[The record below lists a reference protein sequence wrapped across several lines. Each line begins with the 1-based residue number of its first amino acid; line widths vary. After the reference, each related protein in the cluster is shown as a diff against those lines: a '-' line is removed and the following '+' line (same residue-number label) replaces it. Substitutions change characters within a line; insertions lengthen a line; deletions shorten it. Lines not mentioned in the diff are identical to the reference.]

1 MGVIRLWRRFALA
14 TMAILILAGGAS
26 ADTIVLKNGRR
37 IRGFQVVEEKD
48 KIAYETSSGRLS
60 LPKSIV
66 DHVEHDGAAPQDF
79 GKSAPVE
86 LTLAPNVEVALAE
99 DEISRATVHD
109 GAIDRGYI
117 SKLEDEARSGQSV
130 ALARLV
136 RAHHAAAQFEAAH
149 NNYEQA
155 IAQERSAL
163 ELAPGQ
169 LKLLTEIAYLHL
181 RRSEYKTALDYLDRA
196 KRVAPDSPDVAKLS
210 GWAYYGLNKIPQA
223 VAEWKRALALR
234 PDAEVQA
241 ALEKAARDAEA
252 EEKFKENISAHFTL
266 LYHGG
271 AEPALAH
278 EVLRTLESHFR
289 AIESTLNFS
298 PPESIGVILY
308 TEQAFADITQAP
320 RWVGALNDGR
330 IRVPVQGLTSVSSEL
345 SRILKHE
352 LTHSFIQQKTRGHC
366 PTWLQEGLAQW
377 MEGKR
382 SGENAYAIVKLSEEH
397 GAAPLGALEGSWMN
411 LPAQGARFAYAWA
424 LAVTEYLVKTNG
436 MGDVERLLDGL
447 VRGSTEGA
455 CREVF
460 RMDYNDVSKAT
471 VVYLRRNYVR

>member
-1 MGVIRLWRRFALA
+1 
-14 TMAILILAGGAS
+14 MAILVSAGGAN

-37 IRGFQVVEEKD
+37 ISGFQVVEEMGKV
-48 KIAYETSSGRLS
+48 AYETSAGRLT

-66 DHVEHDGAAPQDF
+66 DHVEYDGMVPQEF
-79 GKSAPVE
+79 GKSSPIE
-86 LTLAPNVEVALAE
+86 LLLTPKTEAALAD
-99 DEISRATVHD
+99 DEITRATVHD

-117 SKLEDEARSGQSV
+117 AKLENEARNGQTV
-130 ALARLV
+130 ALERVV
-136 RAHHAAAQFEAAH
+136 RAHYAAAQFEAAH

-163 ELAPGQ
+163 SYAPDR

-181 RRSEYKTALDYLDRA
+181 RRSEYKTALEYLDRA
-196 KRVAPDSPDVAKLS
+196 KRVGPHSPDVAKLA
-210 GWAYYGLNKIPQA
+210 GWAYYRLNKITQA

-234 PDAEVQA
+234 PDVEVQA
-241 ALEKAARDAEA
+241 ALEKAERDAEA
-252 EEKFKENISAHFTL
+252 EEKFRENVSTHFIL

-271 AEPALAH
+271 AEPGLAH
-278 EVLRTLESHFR
+278 DVLRTLETHFS
-289 AIESTLNFS
+289 AIESTLHFA
-298 PPESIGVILY
+298 PPESIGVVLY
-308 TEQAFADITQAP
+308 TEQAFADITRAP
-320 RWVGALNDGR
+320 NWVGALNDGR

-382 SGENAYAIVKLSEEH
+382 SGENAYAIVKVSEEN
-397 GAAPLGALEGSWMN
+397 GKAPLGALEGSWMN
-411 LPAQGARFAYAWA
+411 LPTEAARFAYAWA
-424 LAVTEYLVKTNG
+424 LAVIEYLVQTNG
-436 MGDVERLLDGL
+436 TGDIERLLDGL
-447 VRGSTEGA
+447 VNGSTEAA

-460 RMDYNDVSKAT
+460 RMDYNEIAQAT
-471 VVYLRRNYVR
+471 LVYLRRTYLR